1 MPTLSDV
8 LNMSWKKKGEDP
20 DYRFTLANERTFLAW
35 VRTALGF
42 FTAAI
47 AVDQLATSLN
57 DTLYKPLI
65 CLSLLTISILCSIFA
80 YANWRG
86 NEIAMRLNSN
96 LSYSHA
102 IKVIPILMVVVITF
116 LLSSIYHDVFIR

>member
-1 MPTLSDV
+1 
-8 LNMSWKKKGEDP
+8 MSWKKQGEDP

-57 DTLYKPLI
+57 DALYKSLI
-65 CLSLLTISILCSIFA
+65 CLFLLTISILCSIFA

-86 NEIAMRLNSN
+86 NEIAMRLNNN

-116 LLSSIYHDVFIR
+116 LLSSIYHDVFVG

>member
-1 MPTLSDV
+1 
-8 LNMSWKKKGEDP
+8 MSWKKKGEDP

>member
-1 MPTLSDV
+1 MLTLSDA
-8 LNMSWKKKGEDP
+8 LSMSWKKQGEDP

-86 NEIAMRLNSN
+86 NEIAMRLNNN

-102 IKVIPILMVVVITF
+102 IKIIPILMVVVITF
-116 LLSSIYHDVFIR
+116 LLSSIYHDVFVG